1 MEQHE
6 VVILGAGLSGLSTAL
21 HVGGDFLVLEREDR
35 VGGLTRTEDLDGFL
49 FNHTGHWLHLR
60 DDRVRRLVAD
70 LLPGRLLTVSRR
82 ARIYSHGVFTEY
94 PFQAN
99 LYGLPPGVLRECLQG
114 AVEAALRRA
123 ASRKPPRLRTFLDH
137 VRHHFGDGI
146 ARHFIVPYNTKLWG
160 VSPGEVTADWTQRF
174 VPIPDIA
181 QIVDG
186 ALGWGGGGRPGGPD
200 RAMSRE
206 AMGYNATFWYPADGG
221 IESLPRAMAGRLPRD
236 RVLLNAEVTGI
247 HAGERFVEVGP
258 DRIGYRHLV
267 STLPL
272 PDLVARTVDAPP
284 AIRRAASRLRCSP
297 LRYVN
302 VGLAVERPLR
312 GAHWV
317 YLPEPHLPFY
327 RVGSASNA
335 VPSLAPPGRSSL
347 YVELGNDRDLPQ
359 RDVVNALAAFLK
371 EIGTITRDSEIL
383 FAVFREHR
391 YGYVI
396 HDRHCARARD
406 AILDHYEARGIRSI
420 GRYGAWTYNSM
431 EDAILDG
438 LNAAQHIRGA

>member
-21 HVGGDFLVLEREDR
+21 HAGGDFLVLEREDR

-82 ARIYSHGVFTEY
+82 AKIYSHGVFTEY

-99 LYGLPPGVLRECLQG
+99 LHGLPPGVLRECLQG
-114 AVEAALRRA
+114 AVEAAVRRA
-123 ASRKPPRLRTFLDH
+123 ASRKPPRLRTFLDY
-137 VRHHFGDGI
+137 VRHHFGEGI

-160 VSPGEVTADWTQRF
+160 VPPEEVTAEWTQRF
-174 VPIPDIA
+174 VPIPDLS

-186 ALGWGGGGRPGGPD
+186 ALGL
-200 RAMSRE
+200 SRE
-206 AMGYNATFWYPADGG
+206 AMGYNATFLYPAEGG
-221 IESLPRAMAGRLPRD
+221 IESLPRAMAARLPRD
-236 RVLLNAEVTGI
+236 QVLLNASVTGV

-258 DRIGYRHLV
+258 DRIGYRRLV

-272 PDLVARTVDAPP
+272 PDLVARTADAPA

-302 VGLAVERPLR
+302 VGLAAERPLQ

-317 YLPEPHLPFY
+317 YLPEPRLPFY

-347 YVELGNDRDLPQ
+347 YVELANDRDLPQ
-359 RDVVNALAAFLK
+359 RDVVNALASFLK
-371 EIGTITRDSEIL
+371 EVGTITRDSEVL
-383 FAVFREHR
+383 FAVFREHP

-396 HDRHCARARD
+396 HDRHCARAR
-406 AILDHYEARGIRSI
+406 ASILAWYEARGIRSI

-438 LNAAQHIRGA
+438 LNAAQSIRGA

>member
-1 MEQHE
+1 MERHK

-21 HVGGDFLVLEREDR
+21 HTGGDFLVLEREDR

-82 ARIYSHGVFTEY
+82 AKIYSHGVFTEY

-99 LYGLPPGVLRECLQG
+99 LHGLPPGVLRECLQG
-114 AVEAALRRA
+114 AVEAAMRRA
-123 ASRKPPRLRTFLDH
+123 ASRRPPRLRTFLDY
-137 VRHHFGDGI
+137 VRHHFGEGI
-146 ARHFIVPYNTKLWG
+146 ARQFIVPYNTKLWG
-160 VSPGEVTADWTQRF
+160 VPPEEVTAEWTQRF
-174 VPIPDIA
+174 VPIPDIS
-181 QIVDG
+181 QVVDG
-186 ALGWGGGGRPGGPD
+186 ALGL
-200 RAMSRE
+200 SRE
-206 AMGYNATFWYPADGG
+206 AMGYNATFLYPAEGG
-221 IESLPRAMAGRLPRD
+221 IESLPRAMAARLPRD
-236 RVLLNAEVTGI
+236 QVLLNSAVTGI
-247 HAGERFVEVGP
+247 HAGDRFVEVGR

-272 PDLVARTVDAPP
+272 PDLVARTADAPR

-302 VGLAVERPLR
+302 VGLAVERPLH

-317 YLPEPHLPFY
+317 YLPEPRLPFY
-327 RVGSASNA
+327 RVGCASNA
-335 VPSLAPPGRSSL
+335 APSLAPPGRSSL
-347 YVELGNDRDLPQ
+347 YVELANDRDLPQ
-359 RDVVNALAAFLK
+359 RDLVNALASFLK
-371 EIGTITRDSEIL
+371 EIGTITRDSEVL

-391 YGYVI
+391 HGYVI
-396 HDRHCARARD
+396 YDRHCARAR
-406 AILDHYEARGIRSI
+406 ASILAWYEARGIRSI

-438 LNAAQHIRGA
+438 LNAAESIRGA

>member
-6 VVILGAGLSGLSTAL
+6 VVILGAGLSGLSSAL
-21 HVGGDFLVLEREDR
+21 HAGGDFLVLEREDR

-82 ARIYSHGVFTEY
+82 AKIYSHGVFTEY

-99 LYGLPPGVLRECLQG
+99 LHGLPPAVLRECLQG
-114 AVEAALRRA
+114 AVQAALRRA
-123 ASRKPPRLRTFLDH
+123 ASRKPPRLRTFLDY
-137 VRHHFGDGI
+137 VRHHFGEGI

-160 VSPGEVTADWTQRF
+160 VPPDEVTAEWTQRF

-181 QIVDG
+181 QVVDG
-186 ALGWGGGGRPGGPD
+186 ALGFSPQ
-200 RAMSRE
+200 AL
-206 AMGYNATFWYPADGG
+206 GYNATFLYPADGG
-221 IESLPRAMAGRLPRD
+221 IESLPRALAARLPRD

-247 HAGERFVEVGP
+247 HAGQRFIVVGQERIAYE
-258 DRIGYRHLV
+258 HLV

-272 PDLVARTVDAPP
+272 PDLVARTADAPP
-284 AIRRAASRLRCSP
+284 AIRRATARLRCSP

-302 VGLAVERPLR
+302 VGLAVECPLQ

-335 VPSLAPPGRSSL
+335 VPSLAPPGTSSL
-347 YVELGNDRDLPQ
+347 YVELANDRVLTQ
-359 RDVVNALAAFLK
+359 RDVVNALASFLK
-371 EIGTITRDSEIL
+371 EIGTITRESELL
-383 FAVFREHR
+383 FAVFREHP

-396 HDRHCARARD
+396 HDRHCAGARAS
-406 AILDHYEARGIRSI
+406 ILAWYGARGIRSI

-438 LNAAQHIRGA
+438 LNAARDIRGA